1 MYESLLPGSKLKEGS
16 YTWEEFLTEID
27 KIPPPGA
34 DLEEVAEAAAA
45 AARED
50 EYPSCNTCNK
60 EKSPTKM
67 SYRNRYKS
75 EEQLKKEEEAR
86 WKERHERYKI
96 QIPDYKF
103 EDVPDELL
111 EMEYGHKQ
119 LKPKT
124 KPGAKK

>member
-34 DLEEVAEAAAA
+34 DMLEVTKAAAA
-45 AARED
+45 AAHED
-50 EYPSCNTCNK
+50 EYPSCNTCGK
-60 EKSPTKM
+60 EKSPTTM
-67 SYRNRYKS
+67 SYRKKS
-75 EEQLKKEEEAR
+75 DEQLKKEEEAR
-86 WKERHERYKI
+86 WQEKHERFKI

-111 EMEYGHKQ
+111 EME
-119 LKPKT
+119 
-124 KPGAKK
+124 